1 MASPVSRK
9 TPPDPPADGERELPP
24 GRKPFDIDELLPP
37 HDCGPWPEGL
47 TLTREEMYED
57 PEGLKLT
64 RENGGIVS
72 DRF

>member
-1 MASPVSRK
+1 MPVPAFRKPPASP
-9 TPPDPPADGERELPP
+9 PAGETRERPP
-24 GRKPFDIDELLPP
+24 GGKRFDIDELLPP

-47 TLTREEMYED
+47 TLTREEMYA
-57 PEGLKLT
+57 GARMLNLT

>member
-9 TPPDPPADGERELPP
+9 PPADEERGLPP
-24 GRKPFDIDELLPP
+24 GRKRFDIDELLPP
-37 HDCGPWPEGL
+37 HDCGPWPE
-47 TLTREEMYED
+47 R
-57 PEGLKLT
+57 LKLT

>member
-9 TPPDPPADGERELPP
+9 PSPDPPADGERELPP
-24 GRKPFDIDELLPP
+24 GRKRFDIDELLPP

-47 TLTREEMYED
+47 KLTREEMYED
-57 PEGLKLT
+57 PERLKLT

-72 DRF
+72 DRY

>member
-1 MASPVSRK
+1 MPVPAFRK
-9 TPPDPPADGERELPP
+9 PPAGPPADEARERPP
-24 GRKPFDIDELLPP
+24 GDKRFDIDELLPP

-47 TLTREEMYED
+47 TLTREEMYE
-57 PEGLKLT
+57 GARMLNLT